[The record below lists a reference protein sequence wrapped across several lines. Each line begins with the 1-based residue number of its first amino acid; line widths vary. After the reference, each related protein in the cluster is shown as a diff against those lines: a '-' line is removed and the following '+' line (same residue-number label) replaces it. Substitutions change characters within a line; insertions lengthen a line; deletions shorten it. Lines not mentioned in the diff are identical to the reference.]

1 MAQMAKNQQQ
11 MQQQMQRNG
20 SDIDINGQRPQ
31 SPSSAENAPSPS
43 KRPRLEGAQ
52 FNGQHMGPNGI
63 GPNGMGPNGRGQ
75 LQSMQGQQ
83 VGHNPSALQAQAN
96 ANALLIQAG
105 INPNGLSETQLNS
118 FQQQNP
124 AVQSKSIQVYAQN
137 LAQHQRSALNNQVP
151 KGMQNPTGMPGQGSP
166 MMHQGA
172 DPQQLGAMTEYYAG
186 NQAQMRGMQ
195 AANGQSGNHALQDYQ
210 MQLMLL
216 EQQNKKRL
224 MMARQEQDSMARTDG
239 QPGVPGQQG
248 LPQGMSPQ
256 GSRSGP
262 SPNPNDQMKR
272 GTPKMGP
279 SGLPGSPL
287 PDGSMPQGRGSPAA
301 MNFGGQMPPDM
312 QPQFFNAQM
321 KAMADGMGGV
331 GPNGVMMRPPSS
343 HPGFNGQP
351 GNPPQLEAMARMQ
364 ASGRMQNGNW
374 QGPQGQAP
382 MMQQMSQAQQPQ
394 QLGTPQQ
401 RNAMPPPQ
409 PPPVGGVTN
418 GRTQPSS
425 PQQPAAPPTPQQSNK
440 GNPKGKKDSKEP
452 RKVITRINSG
462 SAIMTNVLLF
472 ASGLRRRDR
481 LRRSTPLRPPLKRNH
496 RQRQRHPPQP
506 SPCTQTLLTV
516 RRLRMAQIQLKHQHR
531 YRPLPRLCRQIRIWC
546 HPSDQLVMNLM

>member
-1 MAQMAKNQQQ
+1 MAQMAKTQQQ
-11 MQQQMQRNG
+11 QQQMMQQQMQRNG

-43 KRPRLEGAQ
+43 KRPRLEGGQ
-52 FNGQHMGPNGI
+52 FNGQMGPNGL

-75 LQSMQGQQ
+75 PQGMQGQQ
-83 VGHNPSALQAQAN
+83 VGHNPSTIQAH
-96 ANALLIQAG
+96 ANALLLQNG
-105 INPNGLSETQLNS
+105 INPNVLSETQLTS

-151 KGMQNPTGMPGQGSP
+151 KGMQNPTGLPGQGSP
-166 MMHQGA
+166 MMQQGA

-186 NQAQMRGMQ
+186 NQAQLRGLQ
-195 AANGQSGNHALQDYQ
+195 AANGPSGNHALQDYQ
-210 MQLMLL
+210 QQLMLL

-224 MMARQEQDSMARTDG
+224 SMARQEQDSMTRIDG
-239 QPGVPGQQG
+239 QPGVPGHAG

-272 GTPKMGP
+272 GTPKMGS

-287 PDGSMPQGRGSPAA
+287 PDGSMPQGRGSPTA
-301 MNFGGQMPPDM
+301 MNFGNQMPPDM
-312 QPQFFNAQM
+312 QPQFFTAHM

-331 GPNGVMMRPPSS
+331 GPNGAMMRPPSS

-351 GNPPQLEAMARMQ
+351 GNPQQLEALARMQ
-364 ASGRMQNGNW
+364 ASSRMQNGNW
-374 QGPQGQAP
+374 QGPQGPAP

-409 PPPVGGVTN
+409 PPPAGGVTN

-425 PQQPAAPPTPQQSNK
+425 PQQPAAPPTPQQTNK

-452 RKVITRINSG
+452 RKVIIITESDPRVV
-462 SAIMTNVLLF
+462 TNRLLF
-472 ASGLRRRDR
+472 LSALIRRDR
-481 LRRSTPLRPPLKRNH
+481 MLRSTPPPRPPKPNHLRRQHRPHQSSQCTRTPSTVKRL
-496 RQRQRHPPQP
+496 
-506 SPCTQTLLTV
+506 QTG
-516 RRLRMAQIQLKHQHR
+516 RIQLKHPHPYRRLPQR
-531 YRPLPRLCRQIRIWC
+531 YKQIRIR
-546 HPSDQLVMNLM
+546 